1 MGRPSRSLCNRH
13 CCLQHHANDDCRDR
27 RGRARRIYSEE
38 PLRDVKNLAE
48 FPWLKS
54 QSSSWTSMS
63 DMKESNTTSARDA
76 RKIKAGLQRTKSS
89 PHQALKGLRFI
100 SKSTARGAS
109 HADKLCRNVEA
120 RFDSLAK
127 DGWRS
132 WARRRGLG
140 LMFGI

>member
-1 MGRPSRSLCNRH
+1 VTSRI
-13 CCLQHHANDDCRDR
+13 R
-27 RGRARRIYSEE
+27 R
-38 PLRDVKNLAE
+38 K

-54 QSSSWTSMS
+54 QSSSRTSMS
-63 DMKESNTTSARDA
+63 DTEERNTISARDA
-76 RKIKAGLQRTKSS
+76 HKIRAGLQRKKSS
-89 PHQALKGLRFI
+89 AQQALKGLRFI

-109 HADKLCRNVEA
+109 HADELCRNEA
-120 RFDSLAK
+120 AWSGRW